1 VIKNL
6 LIGCLILIFNLN
18 FVIILRE
25 KRKLHARDALIEFV
39 VQRLSFLEK
48 QSIFLIFR
56 CTQNEFLFIHAIYQ
70 IWIFAIVLNNV
81 LIKIC
86 LFFMLFP
93 VTQCS
98 DSRSHFFQFLKD
110 FLYNIFNFKF
120 KYLLYFLQWFLSFDF
135 FYAQDWVILS

>member
-1 VIKNL
+1 MIKNL
-6 LIGCLILIFNLN
+6 LIGCLILILNLY

-48 QSIFLIFR
+48 QPIFLIFR
-56 CTQNEFLFIHAIYQ
+56 CTQNEFLFIHAVNQ
-70 IWIFAIVLNNV
+70 IGIFAIVLNNV

-98 DSRSHFFQFLKD
+98 NSRSHFFQFLKD
-110 FLYNIFNFKF
+110 FLYNIFNF
-120 KYLLYFLQWFLSFDF
+120 
-135 FYAQDWVILS
+135 

>member
-6 LIGCLILIFNLN
+6 LIGCLILILNLY
-18 FVIILRE
+18 FVIILGE

-48 QSIFLIFR
+48 QSVFLIFR
-56 CTQNEFLFIHAIYQ
+56 CTQNEFLFIHAVNQ
-70 IWIFAIVLNNV
+70 IGIFAIILNNV

-98 DSRSHFFQFLKD
+98 NSRSHFFQFLKN
-110 FLYNIFNFKF
+110 FLYNNFNF
-120 KYLLYFLQWFLSFDF
+120 
-135 FYAQDWVILS
+135 